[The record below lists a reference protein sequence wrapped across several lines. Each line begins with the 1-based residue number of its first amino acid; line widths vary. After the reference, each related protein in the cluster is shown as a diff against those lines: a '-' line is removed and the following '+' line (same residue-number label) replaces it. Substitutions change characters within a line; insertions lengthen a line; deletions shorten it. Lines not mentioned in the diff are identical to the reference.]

1 MEFTIKNVMEWILKG
16 IAFILAVSILF
27 GVVAFVYNKYFMD
40 PVYATSVKF
49 YASGL
54 ESNVNIR
61 ESVASQYV
69 EFLNVNEFYEMVAV
83 DLLEETGRDIS
94 AKTIARHLS
103 FSSVVE
109 ATTSFFVTVKASDPN
124 LAYDIARAV
133 ANCGPKQVEG
143 FAEAGFLEVIENPV
157 LPTVP
162 VSRGA
167 VQSAVIGLVLGF
179 ALAVALVILKEL
191 LDNRIKTPDDI
202 TALFG
207 IPVLG
212 IIPDFSAA
220 EAKEGK

>member
-1 MEFTIKNVMEWILKG
+1 MEITVKNIMEWILKG
-16 IAFILAVSILF
+16 IAFILAVAILF
-27 GVVAFVYNKYFMD
+27 GVVSFVYNKYFAD

-83 DLLEETGRDIS
+83 NLLEETGRDIS
-94 AKTIARHLS
+94 AKTISRHLS

-109 ATTSFFVTVKASDPN
+109 ATTSFFVTVKASDPD
-124 LAYDIARAV
+124 LAYDIARSV
-133 ANCGPKQVEG
+133 AKCGPKQVEG

-157 LPTVP
+157 LPTAP
-162 VSRGA
+162 ISRSA
-167 VQSAVIGLVLGF
+167 VQSAFIGFVLGF
-179 ALAVALVILKEL
+179 ILAAALVVLKEV
-191 LDNRIKTPDDI
+191 LDNRIKSPDDI

-212 IIPDFSAA
+212 IVPDFSAT